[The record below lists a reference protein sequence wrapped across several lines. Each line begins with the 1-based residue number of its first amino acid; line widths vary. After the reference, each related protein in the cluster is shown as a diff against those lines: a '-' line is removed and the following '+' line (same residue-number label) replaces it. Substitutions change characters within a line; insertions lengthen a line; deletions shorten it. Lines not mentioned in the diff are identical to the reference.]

1 MEKIIV
7 YCDGG
12 CRGNNDSSNNIGG
25 YGVVLQYKGNTKEI
39 YKGERNT
46 TNNQQELKGAI
57 VALESIKTTHIPI
70 VIHSDSAY
78 VINGI
83 TQWVKGWKK
92 KGWKK
97 GDGKTPENLELW
109 KHLDEL
115 VNMQSDVTF
124 EKVKGHSGVELNELA
139 DELANRAMDDVE
151 MEGLL

>member
-1 MEKIIV
+1 MDKIIV
-7 YCDGG
+7 FCDGG
-12 CRGNNDSSNNIGG
+12 CRGNNQSENVGG
-25 YGVVLQYKGNTKEI
+25 YGIVLQYKEHVKEI

-109 KHLDEL
+109 KRLDEL
-115 VNMQSDVTF
+115 VNMQSDIVF
-124 EKVKGHSGVELNELA
+124 CKVKGHSGVELNELA
-139 DELANRAMDDVE
+139 DLLANKAMDLIESGDE
-151 MEGLL
+151 

>member
-1 MEKIIV
+1 MDRIIV

-12 CRGNNDSSNNIGG
+12 CRGNNQSENVGG
-25 YGVVLQYKGNTKEI
+25 YGIVLQYKEHVKEI

-57 VALESIKTTHIPI
+57 VALESIKSNTIPI

-97 GDGKTPENLELW
+97 GDGKTPENIELW
-109 KHLDEL
+109 KRLDEL
-115 VNMQSDVTF
+115 VNMQSDIVF
-124 EKVKGHSGVELNELA
+124 CKVKGHSGVELNELA
-139 DELANRAMDDVE
+139 DELANRAMDEIE

>member
-1 MEKIIV
+1 MDKIIV

-12 CRGNNDSSNNIGG
+12 CRGNNQSENIGG
-25 YGVVLQYKGNTKEI
+25 YGIVLQYKEHVKEI

-57 VALESIKTTHIPI
+57 VALESIKSNTIPI

-109 KHLDEL
+109 KRLDEL
-115 VNMQSDVTF
+115 VNMQSDIVF
-124 EKVKGHSGVELNELA
+124 CKVKGHSGVELNELA
-139 DELANRAMDDVE
+139 DELANRAMDEIE

>member
-1 MEKIIV
+1 MDTIIV
-7 YCDGG
+7 YTDGG
-12 CRGNNDSSNNIGG
+12 CRGNNQSENVGG
-25 YGVVLQYKGNTKEI
+25 YGIVLQYKEHVKEI

-57 VALESIKTTHIPI
+57 VALESIKSNTIPI

-109 KHLDEL
+109 KRLDEL
-115 VNMQSDVTF
+115 VNMQSDITF
-124 EKVKGHSGVELNELA
+124 CKVKGHSGVELNELA
-139 DELANRAMDDVE
+139 DELANRAMDEVE